1 MPGVGTTAPSG
12 EALTGDWWGDNPTA
26 PLAGPETADPGVKA
40 QTTSGLAIGALITA
54 IAGFLVC
61 GVLLSPAA
69 VIMGVKARSKV
80 RIEGTRG
87 EGLATA
93 AIVVG
98 VLGFVLNVVVLAI
111 VFSTPGIFDG
121 VE

>member
-1 MPGVGTTAPSG
+1 M
-12 EALTGDWWGDNPTA
+12 
-26 PLAGPETADPGVKA
+26 KA